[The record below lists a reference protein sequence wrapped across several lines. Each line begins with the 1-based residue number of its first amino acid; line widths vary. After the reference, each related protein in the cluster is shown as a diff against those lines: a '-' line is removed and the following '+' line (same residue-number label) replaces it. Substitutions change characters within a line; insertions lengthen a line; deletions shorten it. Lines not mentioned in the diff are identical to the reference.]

1 MPAISLAQAEAQ
13 LAAWLD
19 ASLKVASNQSYEI
32 DGRRL
37 TRADAGEIRNQID
50 YWDRKVKSLTR
61 GGARLRTGVPG

>member
-37 TRADAGEIRNQID
+37 TRADAGEIRTQVD
-50 YWDRKVKSLTR
+50 YWDRKVKSLAR
-61 GGARLRTGVPG
+61 GGARMRTGAPG